1 MNQRVTPSLTP
12 EELEL
17 LWDFKGG
24 HGMARMASRPD
35 STLRSWKESMHG
47 RSAWP
52 ECVDTKKDGIHF
64 SNAEAGTSRVIT
76 WKAIKAHA
84 LAHTPEDVRA
94 LICDIDAEWCQVQS
108 MPDVPPGQWRYHTAA
123 EKERL
128 AQCVRLL
135 TGLARTVWDPTLA
148 PEATG
153 PVQLDLFDALEGLS

>member
-52 ECVDTKKDGIHF
+52 ERADTKKDGIPF

-84 LAHTPEDVRA
+84 LAHTPEEPVYAEQQMGRTRGCRA
-94 LICDIDAEWCQVQS
+94 D
-108 MPDVPPGQWRYHTAA
+108 R
-123 EKERL
+123 
-128 AQCVRLL
+128 
-135 TGLARTVWDPTLA
+135 
-148 PEATG
+148 
-153 PVQLDLFDALEGLS
+153 

>member
-52 ECVDTKKDGIHF
+52 ERADTKKDGIHF
-64 SNAEAGTSRVIT
+64 SNAEAGTSRVIHI
-76 WKAIKAHA
+76 A
-84 LAHTPEDVRA
+84 TP
-94 LICDIDAEWCQVQS
+94 
-108 MPDVPPGQWRYHTAA
+108 
-123 EKERL
+123 RL
-128 AQCVRLL
+128 RF
-135 TGLARTVWDPTLA
+135 GRVWVHDSS
-148 PEATG
+148 G
-153 PVQLDLFDALEGLS
+153 SV